1 MKMAEALPDM
11 VHYKHC
17 TFSTPETAPVSPIF
31 KNKGNALSEGT
42 SSGSIARSTALM
54 TVATLGS
61 RATGLVRTWVM
72 AFALGNTFVTSS
84 YQVANNMPNVI
95 FELVAGGLLAAAF
108 LPTYLSEKER
118 RGEAAGNRFA
128 NNLLNLGIV
137 VLGAMSVLAAVF
149 APQVIATQTFTVGN
163 SAEVTE
169 LAVEFFRIFAI
180 QILFYGIGGVVT
192 GILNANRVYFITAI
206 APALNNVAV
215 IVAFLVYIPLSDV
228 DPHLAIAVLAF
239 GTSLGV
245 ALQFLIQIPALVKQ
259 GFKWRFSIDLK
270 DPALREAI
278 RIAVPTLIYVVGTM
292 IAFSCRNAFS
302 LQAGD
307 EGPATLLYAWTWYQL
322 PYGVLIVSFS
332 RPLFTEM
339 SAAVAKRDRIAMRRL
354 TRAGIAVTVVMAV
367 PFTGLICG
375 LSTPLISLFRA
386 GAFSAQDVDYVASIL
401 ALWVISLPFYSVT
414 MLMYNVYASLRKF
427 LHFAL
432 ICTAMVAVQCGMYAL
447 LCSPD
452 VLGLYGVPIA
462 DLVYYGV
469 TSIVLTLLLRRYIG
483 SFGIRL
489 VLSSTLRILPASLI
503 GAAAAYALSTVMPG
517 LAGEGSMLDGFV
529 KLVICGLVGLVV
541 SFGLAF
547 LFRVPEMDRLKPV
560 LAKLGRKINRKPTRG
575 RHSR

>member
-1 MKMAEALPDM
+1 M

-17 TFSTPETAPVSPIF
+17 TFSAPETASSAPIF

-72 AFALGNTFVTSS
+72 AFALGNTFITSS

-128 NNLLNLGIV
+128 NNLLNLAVV
-137 VLGAMSVLAAVF
+137 VLGAISMLAAVF
-149 APQVIATQTFTVGN
+149 APQVIATQTFTVGE

-169 LAVEFFRIFAI
+169 LAVEFFRVFSI
-180 QILFYGIGGVVT
+180 QILFYGIGGVIT

-215 IVAFLVYIPLSDV
+215 IIAFLAYVPLSSA

-239 GTSLGV
+239 GTSIGV
-245 ALQFLIQIPALVKQ
+245 ALQFLIQIPALIKQ
-259 GFKWRFSIDLK
+259 GFRWRPSIDLK
-270 DPALREAI
+270 DPALREAV
-278 RIAVPTLIYVVGTM
+278 RIAIPTLIYVIGTM

-339 SAAVAKRDRIAMRRL
+339 SAAVAKHDWMAMRRL
-354 TRAGIAVTVVMAV
+354 TRTGIAVTVVMAV

-386 GAFSAQDVDYVASIL
+386 GAFSAQDVAYVASIL
-401 ALWVISLPFYSVT
+401 ALWVVSLPFYSVT

-447 LCSPD
+447 LCSPAAF
-452 VLGLYGVPIA
+452 GLYGVPVA
-462 DLVYYGV
+462 DLVYYGI
-469 TSIVLTLLLRRYIG
+469 TSIVLTLLLRRYMG
-483 SFGIRL
+483 SFGIRP
-489 VLSSTLRILPASLI
+489 VISSTLRIVPAALI
-503 GAAAAYALSTVMPG
+503 GSVAAYALSTVMPG
-517 LAGEGSMLDGFV
+517 LAQEGSMLDGFA
-529 KLVICGLVGLVV
+529 KLVLCGLADLLV

-547 LFRVPEMDRLKPV
+547 AFRVPEMNRLEPV
-560 LAKLGRKINRKPTRG
+560 LANAIRRISRKPTRG